1 MNSFKLALKNI
12 RKSWSDYTVYFLTLI
27 IGVAIFYMFNSIG
40 TQGIMED
47 VSKSG
52 NDKVK
57 MLITAIE
64 VVSVAVALVLGLLMI
79 YANNFL
85 IKRRKKEFGIYLLLG
100 MNKKKVSKIL
110 VCETCIVGIVSM
122 FIGLLLGIFGSQFLS
137 IIVAKMF
144 AVDVTSY
151 TFAISE
157 KAAVITVL
165 SFLVI
170 FFVVLLFNTGTISRY
185 KLIDLINAEKKGEK
199 QIIRNTKVSIALFII
214 STILLVIAYAV
225 IGIFGN
231 RMRGRDFAFTA
242 GLVVIGT
249 FVLFWSFVGFF
260 QTVLSKSAG
269 YKKGLTSFVVRQ
281 FSGNMNTSA
290 FSFALISLLLLAA
303 ICAFSSGFSFRTY
316 LNKRLGNATPV
327 DLTMRVWSVKP
338 TEYLASKGIAVEGW
352 AKEYMEL
359 PVYESNE
366 ITIGDMVAPV
376 IEEAKKTFMYARWD
390 SAENVMRLSDY
401 NKIERAFGREELK
414 LNDDQ
419 YAVVSDFDLLNTFQ
433 IAAIKQGNKL
443 TVGGKE
449 YGPAYNSVNY
459 EYILMSGLTASMGTI
474 VLPDAAVD
482 EGSGSFRE
490 DSYLLIANYKVS
502 DKQGRYKTDALIMD
516 KVGASV
522 EAGNNGEDAPDG
534 INIQLS
540 TKNQVED
547 ASIGISVIVVFLVLY
562 IGIVFVVACAAII
575 ALKVLSDSIDSVQ
588 KFRILSRIGAGEDM
602 RKKALFIQ
610 VLMNFLLPLVVAF
623 FGSVFML
630 GFIKGMLSSVGMVS
644 LGPGMVISALIMLL
658 IYGGYFLTTYEGC
671 RKIVK

>member
-52 NDKVK
+52 NDKVQ
-57 MLITAIE
+57 MLINAIG
-64 VVSVAVALVLGLLMI
+64 VVSVAVAVVLGLLVI

-85 IKRRKKEFGIYLLLG
+85 VKRRKKEFGIYLLLG
-100 MNKKKVSKIL
+100 MSKKKVSKIL
-110 VCETCIVGIVSM
+110 VCETCIVGAVSM
-122 FIGLLLGIFGSQFLS
+122 IIGLLAGIFGSQFLS

-151 TFAISE
+151 TFAISK
-157 KAAVITVL
+157 KAAVITVI
-165 SFLVI
+165 SFIMI

-199 QIIRNTKVSIALFII
+199 QIIKNTKVSMVLFIVSMI
-214 STILLVIAYAV
+214 VLMIAYV
-225 IGIFGN
+225 RIGIYGNKMQRNEFG
-231 RMRGRDFAFTA
+231 FLAA
-242 GLVVIGT
+242 VVVTGT
-249 FVLFWSFVGFF
+249 FVMFWAFAGFF
-260 QTVLSKSAG
+260 QSVLSKNKG
-269 YKKGLTSFVVRQ
+269 YKKGLNSFVVRQ

-290 FSFALISLLLLAA
+290 FSFALISLLLMAA

-338 TEYLASKGIAVEGW
+338 TEYLAAKGIAVDGW
-352 AKEYMEL
+352 AKEYIEL
-359 PVYESNE
+359 PVYESKE
-366 ITIGDMVAPV
+366 ITIGDTVAPV
-376 IEEAKKTFMYARWD
+376 LEEAKKTFMHADWE
-390 SAENVMRLSDY
+390 STENVMRLSDY

-414 LNDDQ
+414 VADDQ
-419 YAVVSDFDLLNTFQ
+419 YAVVSDFDLLNKFQ
-433 IAAIKQGNKL
+433 IPSIKRGNKFN
-443 TVGGKE
+443 VGGKE

-482 EGSGSFRE
+482 DVNGSFRV
-490 DSYLLIANYKVS
+490 DSYLLIADYKTP
-502 DKQGRYKTDALIMD
+502 DKTGRYETDALIMD
-516 KVGASV
+516 KVQDAV
-522 EAGNNGEDAPDG
+522 EAANSGENAPDG
-534 INIQLS
+534 INVQLS

-575 ALKVLSDSIDSVQ
+575 ALKVLSDSIDSVR
-588 KFRILSRIGAGEDM
+588 KFMILTRIGAGEDM
-602 RKKALFIQ
+602 RKRALFIQ
-610 VLMNFLLPLVVAF
+610 VLMNFLLPLISAF
-623 FGSVFML
+623 IGSVFIL
-630 GFIKGMLSSVGMVS
+630 AFIKGLLASVGMVS
-644 LGPGMVISALIMLL
+644 LGPGIAVSALIMLV

-671 RKIVK
+671 RKIIR

>member
-27 IGVAIFYMFNSIG
+27 IGVAIFYMFNSTG

-110 VCETCIVGIVSM
+110 VCETCIVGAVSM
-122 FIGLLLGIFGSQFLS
+122 LIGLLLGIFGSQFLS

-151 TFAISE
+151 TFAISK
-157 KAAVITVL
+157 KAAVVTVI

-170 FFVVLLFNTGTISRY
+170 FFVVLLFNTGTIRRY

-199 QIIRNTKVSIALFII
+199 QIIKNTKVSIALFII
-214 STILLVIAYAV
+214 SAVLLVIAYAG

-231 RMRGRDFAFTA
+231 RMRGREFAFAA
-242 GLVVIGT
+242 GVVVIGT
-249 FVLFWSFVGFF
+249 FVLFWSFAGFF
-260 QTVLSKSAG
+260 QTVLSKNKG

-290 FSFALISLLLLAA
+290 FSFALISLLLMAA
-303 ICAFSSGFSFRTY
+303 ICSFSSGFSFRTY

-359 PVYESNE
+359 PVYESSE
-366 ITIGDMVAPV
+366 ITIGDTVAPV
-376 IEEAKKTFMYARWD
+376 IEEAKQTFMHARWD
-390 SAENVMRLSDY
+390 STENVMRLSDY

-414 LNDDQ
+414 LKDDQ
-419 YAVVSDFDLLNTFQ
+419 YAVVSDFDLLNKFQ
-433 IAAIKQGNKL
+433 IAAIKQGNKF

-449 YGPAYNSVNY
+449 YGPAYSSVNY

-474 VLPDAAVD
+474 VLPDAAID
-482 EGSGSFRE
+482 EGGSFRV
-490 DSYLLIANYKVS
+490 DSYLLIADYKVS
-502 DKQGRYKTDALIMD
+502 DKQGRYETDALIMD

-522 EAGNNGEDAPDG
+522 EAGNNGEDSPDG

-547 ASIGISVIVVFLVLY
+547 SSIGISVIVVFLVLY

-575 ALKVLSDSIDSVQ
+575 ALKVLSDSIDSVR
-588 KFRILSRIGAGEDM
+588 KFRILTRIGAGEDM
-602 RKKALFIQ
+602 RRKALFVQ
-610 VLMNFLLPLVVAF
+610 VLMNFLLPLIVAF
-623 FGSVFML
+623 FGSIFVL
-630 GFIKGMLSSVGMVS
+630 GFIKDMLSTVGMVS
-644 LGPGMVISALIMLL
+644 LGPGMVISALLMLL